1 MSDRHTVPGRSRL
14 DDGNSESMDTDKHRQ
29 FAERLVRNQQRVF
42 RYVVSLV
49 PNRADAEELFQ
60 QTCLTLWERWERYDP
75 ALDFFP
81 WACGIAHN
89 HVRNFHRKRQN
100 SQVQLEA
107 DVLEMLADRSR
118 ALRER
123 EDDKLAALQDCLAQ
137 LAERH
142 RRVIQGYY
150 GGSTVQQ
157 IAVQQAAS
165 PNAIYK
171 LLDRV
176 RKALHECVSLR
187 LAGGEVS

>member
-1 MSDRHTVPGRSRL
+1 LIDA
-14 DDGNSESMDTDKHRQ
+14 EQHRQ

-42 RYVVSLV
+42 RYIMSLV

-60 QTCLTLWERWERYDP
+60 QTCLTLWECWERYDP

-100 SQVQLEA
+100 AQVQLQA
-107 DVLEMLADRSR
+107 DVLEVLAERSQEL
-118 ALRER
+118 LRR
-123 EDDKLAALQDCLAQ
+123 EDDRLAALQDCLAA
-137 LAERH
+137 LTERNRH
-142 RRVIQGYY
+142 VIQSYY
-150 GGSTVQQ
+150 GGRTVQQ
-157 IAVQQAAS
+157 IADQLSAS

-176 RKALHECVSLR
+176 RKTLHDCVSLR
-187 LAGGEVS
+187 LAGGGAS

>member
-1 MSDRHTVPGRSRL
+1 
-14 DDGNSESMDTDKHRQ
+14 MDAEKHRQ

-60 QTCLTLWERWERYDP
+60 QTCLTLWECWDRYDP

-89 HVRNFHRKRQN
+89 HVRNFRRKREHA
-100 SQVQLEA
+100 QVQLHA
-107 DVLEMLADRSR
+107 DVLELLAQRS
-118 ALRER
+118 LELQQR
-123 EDDKLAALQDCLAQ
+123 EDDRLAALQDCLAE
-137 LAERH
+137 LTDGNRH
-142 RRVIQGYY
+142 VIEGYY
-150 GGSTVQQ
+150 GGRTVQE
-157 IAVQQAAS
+157 IANQRSTS

-176 RKALHECVSLR
+176 RRALHDCVSWR
-187 LAGGEVS
+187 LAGGEAS